1 MHRLI
6 SSSIY
11 WFFIISLF
19 LPCQIIAQ
27 VKLIESEA
35 VDPLGGKNT
44 EFGKALLSHNRDQLY
59 YVKSYD
65 LEQKNKNVS
74 QSVWRAK
81 WRGESLFSNQESI
94 PILNSRFNN
103 AVVGV
108 SNDGQHIYLLGT
120 YSNNKL
126 MWPGLS
132 IADNLGD
139 PWSKPEQ
146 VKVKKLRIRSQQFD
160 FYVTPQ
166 ETEMFISMGGSVYG
180 QLDIYMS
187 QKSEDGTWS
196 EAILLEGIN
205 TDSTNEISPFYSA
218 EFKTLFLSSDRKGGM
233 GGYDVYMSARG
244 DTWSDWSK
252 PKALDAPVNSEKFD
266 AYFSAYRR
274 EGSFFVSNRNDS
286 LGKLYFLEGYDP
298 TIPVELETYKLTSM
312 EEPADPEFD
321 FDKFSIVSEEEIP
334 ADAKAFLF
342 DNAHVAMDS
351 SNIESNGDFKF
362 NKMDRNKEYT
372 VGFSENIDGSKMKVY
387 NISDDEKKEIA
398 GTDGSYTV
406 KPLTL
411 LEVEDKPM
419 PAYFTSYHIPHPWMG
434 PNKDRLLHTVS
445 FSFDDISITETER
458 KKLQQIIKRKD
469 VKLSIS
475 GHTDNIGTVEANKL
489 TSLERANAV
498 KSVLIEMGYP
508 AELIKTTG
516 DGARTPVDGND
527 TAEGRSRNRR
537 VDIFQE

>member
-321 FDKFSIVSEEEIP
+321 FDKFNIVSEEEIP

>member
-419 PAYFTSYHIPHPWMG
+419 SYTASSSGEPKKVLEKMEEPADPEFDFDKFNIVSEEEIPADAKAFLFDNAHVAMDSSNIESNGDFKFNKMDRNKEYTVGFSENIDGSKMKVYNISDDEKKEIAGTDGSY
-434 PNKDRLLHTVS
+434 TV
-445 FSFDDISITETER
+445 
-458 KKLQQIIKRKD
+458 KP
-469 VKLSIS
+469 LS
-475 GHTDNIGTVEANKL
+475 
-489 TSLERANAV
+489 R
-498 KSVLIEMGYP
+498 
-508 AELIKTTG
+508 
-516 DGARTPVDGND
+516 
-527 TAEGRSRNRR
+527 
-537 VDIFQE
+537 

>member
-321 FDKFSIVSEEEIP
+321 FDKFNIVSEEEIP

-469 VKLSIS
+469 IKLSIS
-475 GHTDNIGTVEANKL
+475 GHTDNIDTVEANKL

>member
-1 MHRLI
+1 
-6 SSSIY
+6 
-11 WFFIISLF
+11 
-19 LPCQIIAQ
+19 
-27 VKLIESEA
+27 